1 MRRNTVKVLLVAASM
16 MMSMAFVTACG
27 AEEMTA
33 EEASQAVS
41 EIKEDLDDAKED
53 ISEAK
58 EEVAESMDQAVEEIS
73 EAVENADAAKDEIIE
88 NISGDMDLAGSWQD
102 EISKRACMDVTK
114 NSDGSYDIQVSWG
127 GSAFE
132 TAIWKIHGNYDS
144 ASGMLSYEDGSYAMH
159 TFDEDGNETLSDE
172 TTTKGSFMKE
182 GDKLRWQDSK
192 NDGDGVFVRL
202 SDEETGD
209 ASVEAPVVG
218 DDYISVLPDYI
229 YKGGDPIMAAVTQ
242 YMIVQYKGNYA
253 PCDVSIPCPV
263 IVDKDET
270 DSNDV
275 KVWGNFWLY
284 NYMMNGDTLVSES
297 GGSYPGLMHLKST
310 DAGYEVT
317 SFEVVADGSDYDESA
332 KQIFGDRYDKFISSN
347 ADDAANQKLRAEII
361 SDYVKSHELAITKY
375 QDTGWDPVELPQ

>member
-1 MRRNTVKVLLVAASM
+1 MELSLVIPDLGIPGIRAACTTRVGGVSTGCYASM
-16 MMSMAFVTACG
+16 NLAPHTGDDPA
-27 AEEMTA
+27 
-33 EEASQAVS
+33 AVLRNR
-41 EIKEDLDDAKED
+41 EILRRELGVGQ
-53 ISEAK
+53 
-58 EEVAESMDQAVEEIS
+58 VAYV
-73 EAVENADAAKDEIIE
+73 
-88 NISGDMDLAGSWQD
+88 WQ
-102 EISKRACMDVTK
+102 
-114 NSDGSYDIQVSWG
+114 
-127 GSAFE
+127 
-132 TAIWKIHGNYDS
+132 IHGTYDEV
-144 ASGMLSYEDGSYAMH
+144 SGMLSYEDGRYSIH
-159 TFDEDGNETLSDE
+159 TWDENDNETVSDE
-172 TTTKGSFMKE
+172 EVTKGAFMKE
-182 GDKLRWQDSK
+182 GEKLRWQDSK